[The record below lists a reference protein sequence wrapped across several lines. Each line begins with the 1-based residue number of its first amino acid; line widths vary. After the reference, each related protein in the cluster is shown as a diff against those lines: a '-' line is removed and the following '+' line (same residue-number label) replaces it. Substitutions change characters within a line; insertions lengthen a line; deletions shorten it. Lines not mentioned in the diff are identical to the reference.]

1 VLGNGVAK
9 TCGWV
14 VRRLTSDFEAGLAA
28 AILAMAV
35 YDWREPGVC
44 AEEMSKRLGFDS
56 LEDELEAFWNSEW
69 GVNLREWFGLEDL
82 DIRQVQVR
90 GNGRG
95 ESRLG

>member
-9 TCGWV
+9 TGSWV

-44 AEEMSKRLGFDS
+44 AEEMSKRLGFNS
-56 LEDELEAFWNSEW
+56 LEEEVTAFWGSTW
-69 GVNLREWFGLEDL
+69 GMNLREWFGLEDL
-82 DIRQVQVR
+82 DIKQVPMR
-90 GNGRG
+90 GGGYGN
-95 ESRLG
+95 